1 LVADRLG
8 RLGVAEA
15 LVEPELRAMDAVEI
29 APTEDRSV
37 LGVMVDFAK
46 LIPLYLEPNGWD
58 ERSLL
63 EVEAKLAQSPCYAS
77 KRDEEVVWPERDAPA
92 LVMARWHAA

>member
-1 LVADRLG
+1 
-8 RLGVAEA
+8 
-15 LVEPELRAMDAVEI
+15 MDAVEI

-46 LIPLYLEPNGWD
+46 LIPLYVEPNSWD
-58 ERSLL
+58 EGSLL
-63 EVEAKLAQSPCYAS
+63 EVEAKLAQTPCYAS